1 VARFFLPAPGHDR
14 FLHYHGEITEA
25 AKPSWNPGHSHQAGI
40 TGNPFFVQIPAG
52 FAGLLPLQES
62 DIKGPGLYSFSIP
75 AYYLLVINRINS
87 TAMG

>member
-1 VARFFLPAPGHDR
+1 
-14 FLHYHGEITEA
+14 
-25 AKPSWNPGHSHQAGI
+25 
-40 TGNPFFVQIPAG
+40 
-52 FAGLLPLQES
+52 LPLQES